1 MLKQLVALVAT
12 LTLTLAHAIPAR
24 ADVRDSEPSPAVVLT
39 TCAGVYGTLAVF
51 ASPEN
56 RAPLQARAQ
65 QIMHVALTLN
75 PRAADIAIKLMEK
88 NVSRIRANDPTVVD
102 EIKGAEA
109 YCRGYL
115 PRVGL

>member
-1 MLKQLVALVAT
+1 MLKTLVALIAT
-12 LTLTLAHAIPAR
+12 LTLALAHAIPAR
-24 ADVRDSEPSPAVVLT
+24 ADSEPSPAVVLT

-51 ASPEN
+51 ASPQN

-75 PRAADIAIKLMEK
+75 PNASTVAIKLMEQ
-88 NVSRIRANDPTVVD
+88 NVARVRANDPTIVD

-115 PRVGL
+115 PRYGL